1 VSFLFGNSTKN
12 NPSIGF
18 RLVKKKRKKKREVK
32 KLREKRNGVRYKHML
47 KKREKSSL
55 IQKRI
60 EE

>member
-18 RLVKKKRKKKREVK
+18 RLVKKKREVK